1 MHFENTDFFCA
12 EHGDTQGPSCSL
24 TDRNIALCSIWN
36 IKVAPVLMGLHVG
49 QQFHYSDG
57 MQQKVTRGNMIA
69 AMGMAATT
77 DGFR

>member
-1 MHFENTDFFCA
+1 M
-12 EHGDTQGPSCSL
+12 
-24 TDRNIALCSIWN
+24 
-36 IKVAPVLMGLHVG
+36 LMGLHVG

-57 MQQKVTRGNMIA
+57 MQQKVTRGEMIA